1 MIFVARENIYTVL
14 MAINANNMFVT
25 VIFRILD
32 TVPKEIF
39 EFD

>member
-1 MIFVARENIYTVL
+1 

-39 EFD
+39 EFDWN